1 MFDVWL
7 CTTTSPRNYVFKDIV
22 RTQVCRG
29 ELREESSIIH
39 PVILIESERIPKD
52 INYLRIQEFGRY
64 YFVED
69 IVSVRN
75 KLWRIHASVDPL
87 MSFSDEL
94 MTCGGVLVKGERN
107 STVNLMLDDGSFKV
121 FSDPVIVTKQFP
133 AGFPGQSYV
142 LALAG
147 G

>member
-1 MFDVWL
+1 MFDVEL

-29 ELREESSIIH
+29 YLREESSIIH
-39 PVILIESERIPKD
+39 PVILVESERIPKD
-52 INYLRIQEFGRY
+52 INYMHIHEFGRY

-75 KLWRIHASVDPL
+75 KLWRIHANVDPL